1 MNRYEIRRLNLIR
14 LKDELCGG
22 KIVNLA
28 NRLKKNQGFVSRLLY
43 EEGKNYKRN
52 IADKLV
58 ADIESA
64 FNLPRGW
71 LDGLSADNQL
81 LPQSIDTEN
90 NSENGNTGAGVKIDV
105 LDVSASCGYGV
116 VTEREFA
123 HVLRSIEFTREFALK
138 MFGRRSTDLIK
149 VITAKGDSM
158 TPTIKSG
165 ANIFVDT
172 KINYFDGDGVYV
184 FIFDNEIYIKR
195 LQITGTEIIVIS
207 DNSIYEKW
215 RLDKQ
220 MMNNFHIQGKVIIGQ
235 NIEYIYF
242 D

>member
-1 MNRYEIRRLNLIR
+1 MNKFEIRRLNLMR
-14 LKDELCGG
+14 LKDEYCEG

-28 NRLKKNQGFVSRLLY
+28 RVLNKDQGYVSRLLY
-43 EEGKNYKRN
+43 EEGKKNKKN

-58 ADIESA
+58 SDIEAS
-64 FNLPRGW
+64 FKLPRGW
-71 LDGLSADNQL
+71 LDGLASDNN
-81 LPQSIDTEN
+81 QSFKQNLNTEN
-90 NSENGNTGAGVKIDV
+90 NGDKGVKIEV
-105 LDVSASCGYGV
+105 LDINASCGNGV
-116 VTEREFA
+116 ITEREFA
-123 HVLRSIEFTREFALK
+123 SVLKSIEFTHEFALK
-138 MFGRRSTDLIK
+138 MFGKRATEYLK

-165 ANIFVDT
+165 ANVFVDT
-172 KINYFDGDGVYV
+172 KINYYDGDGVYV

-220 MMNNFHIQGKVIIGQ
+220 CLNNFYIQGKVIIGQ

>member
-14 LKDELCGG
+14 LKDELCDG

-28 NRLKKNQGFVSRLLY
+28 KKLNKDQGFVSRLLY
-43 EEGKNYKRN
+43 HEGKKYKKN

-58 ADIESA
+58 FDIEQA

-71 LDGLSADNQL
+71 LDGLSDDNKKRDL
-81 LPQSIDTEN
+81 KGNEN
-90 NSENGNTGAGVKIDV
+90 NGSIGVKIEV
-105 LDVSASCGYGV
+105 LDVKASCGNGII
-116 VTEREFA
+116 TEREFIS
-123 HVLRSIEFTREFALK
+123 VLRSIEFTNDFAMK
-138 MFGRRSTDLIK
+138 IFGKRSTDYIK

-158 TPTIKSG
+158 VPTIKSG
-165 ANIFVDT
+165 ANVFVDT

-184 FIFDNEIYIKR
+184 FVFDNEVYIKR
-195 LQITGTEIIVIS
+195 LQMTGTEIVVIS
-207 DNSIYEKW
+207 DNSVYEKW

-220 MMNNFHIQGKVIIGQ
+220 LMDNLYIQGKVFIGQ

>member
-14 LKDELCGG
+14 IKDELCDG

-43 EEGKNYKRN
+43 EEGKKYKRN

-58 ADIESA
+58 ADIEAA

-81 LPQSIDTEN
+81 PPQSIDTEN
-90 NSENGNTGAGVKIDV
+90 NSKNRSTGAGVKIDV
-105 LDVSASCGYGV
+105 LDVSASCGCGV
-116 VTEREFA
+116 ITEREFA
-123 HVLRSIEFTREFALK
+123 SVLRSIEFTREFALK
-138 MFGRRSTDLIK
+138 IFGRRSTDLIK

-165 ANIFVDT
+165 ANVFVDT

-220 MMNNFHIQGKVIIGQ
+220 LINNFHIQGKVIIGQ

>member
-1 MNRYEIRRLNLIR
+1 MNRYEIRRLNLVR
-14 LKDELCGG
+14 LKDELCDG

-28 NRLKKNQGFVSRLLY
+28 KRLNKDQGFVSRLLY
-43 EEGKNYKRN
+43 EEGKKYKKN

-58 ADIESA
+58 SDIESA

-71 LDGLSADNQL
+71 LDGLSDDNKLADHNINQ
-81 LPQSIDTEN
+81 EN
-90 NSENGNTGAGVKIDV
+90 NINNEKNGVKIEV
-105 LDVSASCGYGV
+105 LDINASCGNGI

-123 HVLRSIEFTREFALK
+123 SVLRSIEFTPAYAAKL
-138 MFGRRSTDLIK
+138 FGRRSTEYIK

-184 FIFDNEIYIKR
+184 FVFDSEIYIKR
-195 LQITGTEIIVIS
+195 IQVTGTEIIVIS
-207 DNSIYEKW
+207 DNSMYEKW
-215 RLDKQ
+215 RLSKDSID
-220 MMNNFHIQGKVIIGQ
+220 NFYIQGKVFVGQ
-235 NIEYIYF
+235 NIDYVYF

>member
-1 MNRYEIRRLNLIR
+1 MNKFEIRRLNLIR
-14 LKDELCGG
+14 LKDEYCDG
-22 KIVNLA
+22 KVVNLA
-28 NRLKKNQGFVSRLLY
+28 RVLNKDQGYVSRLLY
-43 EEGKNYKRN
+43 EEGKKYKKN

-58 ADIESA
+58 SDIESS
-64 FNLPRGW
+64 FGLQRGW
-71 LDGLSADNQL
+71 LDGLTSDSNQ
-81 LPQSIDTEN
+81 PIKQNIN
-90 NSENGNTGAGVKIDV
+90 KKNNGNDGVKIEV
-105 LDVSASCGYGV
+105 LDISASCGDGV
-116 VTEREFA
+116 ITEREFA
-123 HVLRSIEFTREFALK
+123 SVLRSIEFTHEFALK
-138 MFGRRSTDLIK
+138 MFGRRSTELIK

-165 ANIFVDT
+165 ANVFVDT

-220 MMNNFHIQGKVIIGQ
+220 CMNNFYIQGKVIIGQ

>member
-1 MNRYEIRRLNLIR
+1 MNKFEIRRLNLIR
-14 LKDELCGG
+14 LKNELCD
-22 KIVNLA
+22 KKVVNLA
-28 NRLKKNQGFVSRLLY
+28 RVLNKDQGYVSRLLY
-43 EEGKNYKRN
+43 EEGKKNKKN

-58 ADIESA
+58 TDIESA

-71 LDGLSADNQL
+71 LDGLVSDNNELTKQN
-81 LPQSIDTEN
+81 TN
-90 NSENGNTGAGVKIDV
+90 KGNKNNGNDGVKIEV
-105 LDVSASCGYGV
+105 LDISASCGNGII
-116 VTEREFA
+116 TEREFA
-123 HVLRSIEFTREFALK
+123 SVLRSIEFTHEFALK

-165 ANIFVDT
+165 ANVFVDT

-220 MMNNFHIQGKVIIGQ
+220 CMNNFYIQGKVIIGQ

>member
-1 MNRYEIRRLNLIR
+1 MNKFEIRRLNLIR
-14 LKDELCGG
+14 LKDEYCDG
-22 KIVNLA
+22 KVVNLA
-28 NRLKKNQGFVSRLLY
+28 RVLNKDQGYVSRLLY
-43 EEGKNYKRN
+43 EEGKKHKKN

-58 ADIESA
+58 SDIESA

-71 LDGLSADNQL
+71 LDGLTSDNNQL
-81 LPQSIDTEN
+81 TKQNINKN
-90 NSENGNTGAGVKIDV
+90 NNGNDGVKIDV
-105 LDVSASCGYGV
+105 LDISASCGNGV

-123 HVLRSIEFTREFALK
+123 SVLRSIEFTHEFALK
-138 MFGRRSTDLIK
+138 MFGRRSTELIK

-158 TPTIKSG
+158 IPTIKSG
-165 ANIFVDT
+165 ANVFVDT

-215 RLDKQ
+215 RLDKEC
-220 MMNNFHIQGKVIIGQ
+220 MNNFYIQGKVIIGQ
-235 NIEYIYF
+235 NIEYIYL

>member
-1 MNRYEIRRLNLIR
+1 MNKFEIRRLNLIR
-14 LKDELCGG
+14 LKDERCDR
-22 KIVNLA
+22 KVVNLA
-28 NRLKKNQGFVSRLLY
+28 RVLNKDQGYVSRLLY
-43 EEGKNYKRN
+43 EEGKKHKKN

-58 ADIESA
+58 SDIESA

-71 LDGLSADNQL
+71 LDGLTSDNNQL
-81 LPQSIDTEN
+81 TKQNINKN
-90 NSENGNTGAGVKIDV
+90 NNGNDGVKIDV
-105 LDVSASCGYGV
+105 LDISASCGNGV

-123 HVLRSIEFTREFALK
+123 SVLRSIEFTHEFALK
-138 MFGRRSTDLIK
+138 MFGRRSTELIK

-158 TPTIKSG
+158 IPTIKSG
-165 ANIFVDT
+165 ANVFVDT

-215 RLDKQ
+215 RLDKEC
-220 MMNNFHIQGKVIIGQ
+220 MNNFYIQGKVIIGQ
-235 NIEYIYF
+235 NIEYIYL